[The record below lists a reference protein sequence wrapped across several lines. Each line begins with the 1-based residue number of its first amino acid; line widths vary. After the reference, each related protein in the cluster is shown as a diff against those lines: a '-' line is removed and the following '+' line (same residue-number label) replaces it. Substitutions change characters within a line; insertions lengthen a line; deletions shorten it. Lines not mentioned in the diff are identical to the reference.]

1 MKILSKVINLKRH
14 NPQQSDREDFLDS
27 VPSSDTKLLVNETSE
42 IDPSESDSSQL
53 ARQNDSALT
62 NNSGEIVKWSPAM
75 ESMLE
80 EPPSNLPLQL
90 IAGGVVFCLS
100 FFIWAWFGQVEK
112 TGKAQGRLVPKG
124 DSYKIESLES
134 AKVSS
139 IAVKEGEQ
147 VKAGQKIAELDSGQQ
162 AREVARLEKMLSS
175 NQAELDRKRHLLEK
189 VKIEANTRQVIAQA
203 DVQAQRSA
211 LDSAISQSK
220 AIAQML
226 AQRESGLAAYSNRQ
240 QNVSDLSE
248 LDRQKLAQ
256 IKSELADHQQRL
268 ARLKPL
274 AEQGAIS
281 QEFIFQAQQAERQ
294 AKQQLIDSKVGN
306 ISSVNEQIFQS
317 ERALREM
324 ESQITQSRG
333 ELVSAQK
340 ENERLQA
347 ELTNK
352 IAQQQ
357 QVKLEAQQKI
367 EQLKLEIDRAEG
379 QIAETKNLL
388 ASAKD
393 RLQKRSLIAPVAGT
407 VLSFNVANTGE
418 VVQPGQTVAE
428 IAPYGAPL
436 VLSALLPNREAGFV
450 EPGMTAQVKLDA
462 YSYQDYGVIPGKVV
476 SVSSNTIIDQ
486 KLGEGYRVKIE
497 LERNYIT
504 EDLKKILFKPGQTA
518 TAEIV
523 IRRVRIIDVL
533 LDPIK
538 KIEKDGIN
546 L

>member
-1 MKILSKVINLKRH
+1 MNILSKVINLKRH
-14 NPQQSDREDFLDS
+14 NSYQSDRENFLDS
-27 VPSSDTKLLVNETSE
+27 VPNSDTKLLVNETSE
-42 IDPSESDSSQL
+42 IEPSESDSSQL
-53 ARQNDSALT
+53 DRENDSALT
-62 NNSGEIVKWSPAM
+62 KNSGEIVKWSPAM
-75 ESMLE
+75 QSMLE

-124 DSYKIESLES
+124 DSYKIESIES
-134 AKVSS
+134 GKVSR
-139 IAVKEGEQ
+139 IAVKEGER
-147 VKAGQKIAELDSGQQ
+147 VKAGQTIAVLDSGQEG
-162 AREVARLEKMLSS
+162 REVARLEKMLSS
-175 NQAELDRKRHLLEK
+175 NQAELNRKRYLLEK

-203 DVQAQRSA
+203 DVQAQQSA
-211 LDSAISQSK
+211 IDSAISQSK
-220 AIAQML
+220 VIAQML
-226 AQRESGLAAYSNRQ
+226 AQRESELAAYTTRQ
-240 QNVSDLSE
+240 QNVSNLSQ

-281 QEFIFQAQQAERQ
+281 QEFVFQAKQAERQ
-294 AKQQLIDSKVGN
+294 AKQQLLDSKVGN
-306 ISSVNEQIFQS
+306 ISSINEQIFQS
-317 ERALREM
+317 EQSLREM
-324 ESQITQSRG
+324 ESQITQSQG

-352 IAQQQ
+352 VAERQR
-357 QVKLEAQQKI
+357 VKLETQQKT
-367 EQLKLEIDRAEG
+367 EQLKIEIEQAEG

-393 RLQKRSLIAPVAGT
+393 RLQKRSLVAPVAGT
-407 VLSFNVANTGE
+407 VLSFDVANTGE
-418 VVQPGQTVAE
+418 VVQAGQTVAE
-428 IAPYGAPL
+428 VAPYGAPL
-436 VLSALLPNREAGFV
+436 VLSALLPDREAGFV

-476 SVSSNTIIDQ
+476 SVSSNTITDQ
-486 KLGEGYRVKIE
+486 KLGVGYRVKIE
-497 LERNYIT
+497 LERNYVT
-504 EDLKKILFKPGQTA
+504 EDLKKILFRPGQTA

-523 IRRVRIIDVL
+523 IRRLRIIDVL
-533 LDPIK
+533 LDPIRK
-538 KIEKDGIN
+538 MEKDGIN

>member
-1 MKILSKVINLKRH
+1 MNILSKVINLKRH
-14 NPQQSDREDFLDS
+14 NSHQSDRENFLDS
-27 VPSSDTKLLVNETSE
+27 VPSTDTKLLVNETSE
-42 IDPSESDSSQL
+42 IEPSESDTLQL
-53 ARQNDSALT
+53 ERNDSALT
-62 NNSGEIVKWSPAM
+62 KNSGEIVKWSPAM
-75 ESMLE
+75 QSMLE

-90 IAGGVVFCLS
+90 IAGGVIFCLS

-124 DSYKIESLES
+124 NSYKIESIES
-134 AKVSS
+134 AKVSR
-139 IAVKEGEQ
+139 IAVKEGER
-147 VKAGQKIAELDSGQQ
+147 VKAGQTIAVLDSGQE

-175 NQAELDRKRHLLEK
+175 NQAELNRKRHLLEK

-203 DVQAQRSA
+203 EVQAHQSA
-211 LDSAISQSK
+211 IDSAISQSK
-220 AIAQML
+220 TIAQML
-226 AQRESGLAAYSNRQ
+226 AQRESELGAYTSRQ
-240 QNVSDLSE
+240 RNVSDLSE

-256 IKSELADHQQRL
+256 INAELAEHQQRL
-268 ARLKPL
+268 ERLKPL

-281 QEFIFQAQQAERQ
+281 QEFIFQAQQELRQ
-294 AKQQLIDSKVGN
+294 TKQQLIDSKVGN
-306 ISSVNEQIFQS
+306 ISSINEQIFQS
-317 ERALREM
+317 ERALSEM
-324 ESQITQSRG
+324 ESEITQSRG

-352 IAQQQ
+352 IAERQR
-357 QVKLEAQQKI
+357 VELEAQQKI
-367 EQLKLEIDRAEG
+367 EQLKLEIAQTQG

-393 RLQKRSLIAPVAGT
+393 RLQKRSLVAPVAGT
-407 VLSFNVANTGE
+407 VLSFDVANTGE
-418 VVQPGQTVAE
+418 VVQAGQTVAE

-436 VLSALLPNREAGFV
+436 VLSALLPDREAGFV

-476 SVSSNTIIDQ
+476 SVSSNTIIDE

-504 EDLKKILFKPGQTA
+504 EDLKKILFRPGQTA

-523 IRRVRIIDVL
+523 TRRLRIIDVL
-533 LDPIK
+533 LDPIRK
-538 KIEKDGIN
+538 MQKDGIK

>member
-14 NPQQSDREDFLDS
+14 NSHQSDRENFLDS
-27 VPSSDTKLLVNETSE
+27 VPSTDTKLLVNETSE
-42 IDPSESDSSQL
+42 IEPSESDTSQL
-53 ARQNDSALT
+53 DRNDSALT
-62 NNSGEIVKWSPAM
+62 KNSGEIVKWSPAM
-75 ESMLE
+75 QSMLE

-90 IAGGVVFCLS
+90 IAGGVIFCLS

-124 DSYKIESLES
+124 NSYKIESIES
-134 AKVSS
+134 AKVSR
-139 IAVKEGEQ
+139 IAVKEGER
-147 VKAGQKIAELDSGQQ
+147 VKAGQTIAVLDSGQE

-175 NQAELDRKRHLLEK
+175 NQAELNRKRHLLEK

-203 DVQAQRSA
+203 EVQAHQSA
-211 LDSAISQSK
+211 IDSAISQSK
-220 AIAQML
+220 TIAQML
-226 AQRESGLAAYSNRQ
+226 AQRESELGAYTSRQ
-240 QNVSDLSE
+240 RNVSDLSE

-256 IKSELADHQQRL
+256 INAELAEHQQRL
-268 ARLKPL
+268 ERLKPL

-281 QEFIFQAQQAERQ
+281 QEFIFQAQQELRQ
-294 AKQQLIDSKVGN
+294 TKQQLIDSKVGN
-306 ISSVNEQIFQS
+306 ISSINEQIFQS
-317 ERALREM
+317 QRALSEM
-324 ESQITQSRG
+324 ESEITQSRG

-352 IAQQQ
+352 IAERQR
-357 QVKLEAQQKI
+357 VELEAQQKI
-367 EQLKLEIDRAEG
+367 EQLKMEIDGAEA

-393 RLQKRSLIAPVAGT
+393 RLQKRSLVAPVAGT
-407 VLSFNVANTGE
+407 VLSFDVANTGE
-418 VVQPGQTVAE
+418 VVQAGQTVAE

-436 VLSALLPNREAGFV
+436 VLSALLPDREAGFV

-476 SVSSNTIIDQ
+476 SVSSNTIIDE

-504 EDLKKILFKPGQTA
+504 EDLKKILFRPGQTA

-523 IRRVRIIDVL
+523 TRRLRIIDVL
-533 LDPIK
+533 LDPIRK
-538 KIEKDGIN
+538 MQKDGIK